1 MTAMNWDQIKGDWH
15 QLSRRLKEKWKKLTD
30 DDLSAIA
37 GRRDQLEGV
46 LQTRYGYDKQQA
58 GIELDK
64 FTTGLTS

>member
-1 MTAMNWDQIKGDWH
+1 MNWDQIKGDWH

-46 LQTRYGYDKQQA
+46 LQERYGYDKQRA
-58 GIELDK
+58 GVELDQ
-64 FTTGLTS
+64 FTTALTS

>member
-1 MTAMNWDQIKGDWH
+1 MNWDQIKGDWH

-46 LQTRYGYDKQQA
+46 LETRYGYDKQQA

>member
-1 MTAMNWDQIKGDWH
+1 MNWDQIKGDWH

-58 GIELDK
+58 EIELDK

>member
-1 MTAMNWDQIKGDWH
+1 MNWDQIKGDWH

-46 LQTRYGYDKQQA
+46 LQTRYGYNKQQA

>member
-1 MTAMNWDQIKGDWH
+1 MNWDQIKGDWS

-30 DDLSAIA
+30 ADLKAIA
-37 GRRDQLEGV
+37 GRRNELEGI
-46 LQTRYGYDKQQA
+46 LQERYGLNRQQA

>member
-1 MTAMNWDQIKGDWH
+1 MNWDQIKGDWH

-46 LQTRYGYDKQQA
+46 LQERYGYDKQRA
-58 GIELDK
+58 VVELDK
-64 FTTGLTS
+64 FTVGLTS

>member
-1 MTAMNWDQIKGDWH
+1 MNWDQIKGDWH

-46 LQTRYGYDKQQA
+46 LQERYGYDKQQA
-58 GIELDK
+58 GVELDK
-64 FTTGLTS
+64 FTIGLTS

>member
-1 MTAMNWDQIKGDWH
+1 MNWDQIKGDWH

>member
-1 MTAMNWDQIKGDWH
+1 MNWDQIKGDWH
-15 QLSRRLKEKWKKLTD
+15 QLSHRLKEKWKKLTD

-46 LQTRYGYDKQQA
+46 LETRYGYDKQQA

>member
-1 MTAMNWDQIKGDWH
+1 MNWDQIKGDWH

-46 LQTRYGYDKQQA
+46 LETRYGYDKQQA
-58 GIELDK
+58 GIQLDK

>member
-1 MTAMNWDQIKGDWH
+1 MNWDQIKGDWH

-46 LQTRYGYDKQQA
+46 LQERYGYDKQRA
-58 GIELDK
+58 GVELDK
-64 FTTGLTS
+64 FTIGLTS

>member
-1 MTAMNWDQIKGDWH
+1 MNWDQIKGDWH

-46 LQTRYGYDKQQA
+46 LQERYGYDKQRA
-58 GIELDK
+58 GVELDK
-64 FTTGLTS
+64 FTIELTS